1 MARRKKNNALMDAA
15 LAYLTP
21 KARTVREMELHLDS
35 CYFGEVEVYECV
47 ERLKELGYLDDAR
60 YAADFIES
68 RLRTRPVSRRK
79 LHEQLYNHKLP
90 ESIIDKALEAIT
102 DEMEREN
109 AAQTAA
115 KYWRQFENLEDFD
128 RKTRVM
134 RRLMGRGYD
143 FEAIRQSVEAI
154 IGSLDAIDP
163 AELGGGEEE
172 E

>member
-21 KARTVREMELHLDS
+21 KARTVREMELYLDS

-60 YAADFIES
+60 YAADFVES

-79 LHEQLYNHKLP
+79 LYEQLYNHKLP
-90 ESIIDKALEAIT
+90 EAVIDKALAAIT
-102 DEMEREN
+102 DEMELEN
-109 AAQTAA
+109 AAKTAA

-163 AELGGGEEE
+163 VELGGGEEE

>member
-1 MARRKKNNALMDAA
+1 
-15 LAYLTP
+15 
-21 KARTVREMELHLDS
+21 MELHLDS

-79 LHEQLYNHKLP
+79 LHAQLYNHNLP
-90 ESIIDKALEAIT
+90 ESVIDKALEAVT
-102 DEMEREN
+102 DEIEREN
-109 AAQTAA
+109 AAKIAA
-115 KYWRQFENLEDFD
+115 KYWRQFQNLEDFD

-172 E
+172 EE